1 MDAYADF
8 IDEVSAGGF
17 GAPADGGWTAEQVAA
32 NVVYS
37 HEELI
42 SVTEAV
48 LVGDKVS
55 YDDRERTDLRELDR
69 YVAEYG
75 GLRGL
80 ADRLAETVTVLRD
93 LAGQLA
99 ERANTLVPVRIV
111 EAGEVIVDQPLPWG
125 KLLELDEEV
134 YVPRRLE
141 QLRAL
146 RRLPGL
152 RSHREGRGNP
162 E

>member
-8 IDEVSAGGF
+8 IDEVTAGGF
-17 GAPADGGWTAEQVAA
+17 GAPADGGWTAERIAA

-42 SVTEAV
+42 EVTEAV
-48 LVGDKVS
+48 LTGGKVS
-55 YDDRERTDLRELDR
+55 YDDRERTDLRELDA
-69 YVAEYG
+69 YVTAYG

-93 LAGQLA
+93 LTGRLG
-99 ERANTLVPVRIV
+99 ERADTLVPVRIL
-111 EAGEVIVDQPLPWG
+111 EDDEVIVDQPLPWG
-125 KLLELDEEV
+125 KLLKLDEEV

-146 RRLPGL
+146 RG
-152 RSHREGRGNP
+152 SHGVGRGDP

>member
-17 GAPADGGWTAEQVAA
+17 GAPADGGWAAERIAA
-32 NVVYS
+32 NVVHS
-37 HEELI
+37 HEDLI
-42 SVTEAV
+42 AVTEAV
-48 LVGDKVS
+48 LAGEKVT
-55 YDDRERTDLRELDR
+55 YDDRERTDVAELDR
-69 YVAEYG
+69 CVAAYG

-93 LAGQLA
+93 LTGRLA
-99 ERANTLVPVRIV
+99 ERADSLVPVRII
-111 EAGEVIVDQPLPWG
+111 EDDEVIVDQPLPWG

-134 YVPRRLE
+134 YVPRRLA

-146 RRLPGL
+146 RP
-152 RSHREGRGNP
+152 S
-162 E
+162 

>member
-17 GAPADGGWTAEQVAA
+17 GAPADGGWTAERIAA
-32 NVVYS
+32 NVVHS
-37 HEELI
+37 HEDLI
-42 SVTEAV
+42 AVTEAV
-48 LVGDKVS
+48 LAGEKVT
-55 YDDRERTDLRELDR
+55 YDDRERTDVAELDR
-69 YVAEYG
+69 CVAAYG

-93 LAGQLA
+93 LTGRLA
-99 ERANTLVPVRIV
+99 ERADTLVPVRII
-111 EAGEVIVDQPLPWG
+111 EDGEVLVDQPLPWG

-134 YVPRRLE
+134 YVPRRLA
-141 QLRAL
+141 QLRTL
-146 RRLPGL
+146 RPSQGVR
-152 RSHREGRGNP
+152 RGDP

>member
-17 GAPADGGWTAEQVAA
+17 DAPVDGGWTAEQIAA
-32 NVVYS
+32 NVVHS
-37 HEELI
+37 HEDLI
-42 SVTEAV
+42 AVTEAV
-48 LVGDKVS
+48 LAGEKVT
-55 YDDRERTDLRELDR
+55 YDDRERTDVAELDR
-69 YVAEYG
+69 CVAAYG

-93 LAGQLA
+93 LTGRLA
-99 ERANTLVPVRIV
+99 ERADTLVPVRII
-111 EAGEVIVDQPLPWG
+111 EDGEVLVDQPLPWG
-125 KLLELDEEV
+125 KLLELDAEV

-146 RRLPGL
+146 RG
-152 RSHREGRGNP
+152 SHGEGRGDP

>member
-17 GAPADGGWTAEQVAA
+17 DAPADSGWTAEQIAA
-32 NVVYS
+32 NVVHS
-37 HEELI
+37 HEDLI
-42 SVTEAV
+42 AVTEAV
-48 LVGDKVS
+48 LTGERVA
-55 YDDRERTDLRELDR
+55 YDDRERTDLAELDR
-69 YVAEYG
+69 CVAAYG

-93 LAGQLA
+93 LTGRLA
-99 ERANTLVPVRIV
+99 ERADSLVPVRII
-111 EAGEVIVDQPLPWG
+111 EDDEVIVDQPLPWG

-134 YVPRRLE
+134 YVPRRLA

-146 RRLPGL
+146 RP
-152 RSHREGRGNP
+152 S
-162 E
+162 

>member
-1 MDAYADF
+1 MDPYADF

-17 GAPADGGWTAEQVAA
+17 GAPSGDGWTAERIAA
-32 NVVYS
+32 NVVRN

-42 SVTEAV
+42 AVTEAV
-48 LVGDKVS
+48 LIGERVT
-55 YDDRERTDLRELDR
+55 YDDRDRTDLAVLDR
-69 YVAEYG
+69 YVAAYG

-93 LAGQLA
+93 LAGRLA
-99 ERANTLVPVRIV
+99 GHADTLVPVRIV
-111 EAGEVIVDQPLPWG
+111 EDGEILVDQPLPWG

-134 YVPRRLE
+134 YVPRRLA

-146 RRLPGL
+146 RPSQG
-152 RSHREGRGNP
+152 EGRGDP

>member
-8 IDEVSAGGF
+8 IEEVVAGGF
-17 GAPADGGWTAEQVAA
+17 GAPADGGWTAEQIAA

-42 SVTEAV
+42 AVTEAV
-48 LVGDKVS
+48 LVDEKVA

-69 YVAEYG
+69 YVSAYG
-75 GLRGL
+75 GLHGL

-93 LAGQLA
+93 LPGRLA
-99 ERANTLVPVRIV
+99 ERADTLVPVRII
-111 EAGEVIVDQPLPWG
+111 ENDEVLVDQPLPWG

-146 RRLPGL
+146 R
-152 RSHREGRGNP
+152 SHRDGRGDP

>member
-1 MDAYADF
+1 MDAYAEF
-8 IDEVSAGGF
+8 VAEVSAGGF
-17 GAPADGGWTAEQVAA
+17 HAPVDGGWTAEQIAA
-32 NVVYS
+32 NVVRT

-42 SVTEAV
+42 AVTEAV
-48 LVGDKVS
+48 LVGDKIA
-55 YDDRERTDLRELDR
+55 YDDRERTDLAELDR
-69 YVAEYG
+69 CVAVYG

-99 ERANTLVPVRIV
+99 ERGNMLVPVRIV
-111 EAGEVIVDQPLPWG
+111 ENGEVLVDQPLPWG

-134 YVPRRLE
+134 YVPRRLD

-146 RRLPGL
+146 R
-152 RSHREGRGNP
+152 
-162 E
+162 